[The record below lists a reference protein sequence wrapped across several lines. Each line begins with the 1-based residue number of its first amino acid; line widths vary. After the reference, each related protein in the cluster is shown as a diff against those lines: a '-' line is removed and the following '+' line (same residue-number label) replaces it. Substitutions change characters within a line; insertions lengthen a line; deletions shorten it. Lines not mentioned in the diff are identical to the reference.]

1 MFFSE
6 PAAAGLTWRTTS
18 DGRQSR
24 GFWPSLFNS
33 GLTVRRTEVHRAQ
46 STVNIR
52 LLKKNVSQRV
62 QCPWILLRWSVS
74 VCQNSV

>member
-6 PAAAGLTWRTTS
+6 PAAAGLTWKTTS

-46 STVNIR
+46 KKMSHKECSVHGYYYGGVCPFVKTVSEKC
-52 LLKKNVSQRV
+52 LSE
-62 QCPWILLRWSVS
+62 
-74 VCQNSV
+74 